1 MAARLTKA
9 DFELVIDSIDEAVN
23 DFVRWYDAAGNVEN
37 DGRPKLRLVEREIRQ
52 QLGKS
57 FASRLK
63 YTNDSFDGR
72 RFKVSVTKAIR

>member
-23 DFVRWYDAAGNVEN
+23 DFVKWYDKLNPSQVKQVEW
-37 DGRPKLRLVEREIRQ
+37 EIRK
-52 QLGKS
+52 QLGNS

-72 RFKVSVTKAIR
+72 RFEISVAKEIR

>member
-9 DFELVIDSIDEAVN
+9 DFELVIDSIDEAVKT
-23 DFVRWYDAAGNVEN
+23 FMKWYDKKPDSDSVCSLSARA
-37 DGRPKLRLVEREIRQ
+37 VEREVRR

-57 FASRLK
+57 FSSRLK

-72 RFKVSVTKAIR
+72 RFEISVTKEIR

>member
-9 DFELVIDSIDEAVN
+9 DFELVIDSIDEAVKT
-23 DFVRWYDAAGNVEN
+23 FMKWYDKKVDQTASPAAWE
-37 DGRPKLRLVEREIRQ
+37 RQVEREIRRE
-52 QLGKS
+52 LGKS

-72 RFKVSVTKAIR
+72 RFKVSVAKEIG

>member
-9 DFELVIDSIDEAVN
+9 DFELVIDSIDEAVGN
-23 DFVRWYDAAGNVEN
+23 FVEWYDTKTGLANGKN
-37 DGRPKLRLVEREIRQ
+37 VEREIRQ

-72 RFKVSVTKAIR
+72 RFEISVAKSIR

>member
-9 DFELVIDSIDEAVN
+9 DFELVIDSIDEAVGN
-23 DFVRWYDAAGNVEN
+23 FVKWYDEQYTSNPSSRAVEL
-37 DGRPKLRLVEREIRQ
+37 GIRR

-72 RFKVSVTKAIR
+72 RFEISVSKEIR

>member
-9 DFELVIDSIDEAVN
+9 DFELVIDSIDEAVET
-23 DFVRWYDAAGNVEN
+23 FMKWYDKPRAG
-37 DGRPKLRLVEREIRQ
+37 RSTRAVEREVRRH
-52 QLGKS
+52 LGKS

-72 RFKVSVTKAIR
+72 RFEISVAKEIR

>member
-9 DFELVIDSIDEAVN
+9 DFELVIDSINEAVET
-23 DFVRWYDAAGNVEN
+23 FMKWYDKPHAITA
-37 DGRPKLRLVEREIRQ
+37 RAVEREVRRH
-52 QLGKS
+52 LGKS

-72 RFKVSVTKAIR
+72 RFEISVTKEIR

>member
-9 DFELVIDSIDEAVN
+9 DFELVIDSIDEAVGN
-23 DFVRWYDAAGNVEN
+23 FVKWYDGTSSPSSRAGEL
-37 DGRPKLRLVEREIRQ
+37 GIRR

-72 RFKVSVTKAIR
+72 RFEISVSKEIR